1 MAVTEQARRVIE
13 AAVLKQEA
21 RRCAALVAD
30 DIAMLDEL
38 MADDLVHVHTTGIV
52 HGKEQLLEHASRFLR
67 FYDVRRGDL
76 LVRVPAETVVIVT
89 GPMTNLVGRR
99 DTDEK
104 IEVNS
109 FVTQVWAL
117 ENGAWRAVSF
127 HAVKQA

>member
-1 MAVTEQARRVIE
+1 MAVTEQERRAIE
-13 AAVLKQEA
+13 EAVLKQEA

-30 DIAMLDEL
+30 DIATLAEL
-38 MADDLVHVHTTGIV
+38 MADDLVHVHSTGIV
-52 HGKEQLLEHASRFLR
+52 HGKQQLLEHAGRFLR
-67 FYDVRRGDL
+67 FYGVRRGDL
-76 LVRVPAETVVIVT
+76 LVRVPAETVAIVT

-109 FVTQVWAL
+109 FVTQIWAL

-127 HAVKQA
+127 QAVKQS